1 MGINEIDD
9 RIDRIYRQR
18 CSGAPIHFMDVSKI
32 FRVGR
37 EAVEA
42 VEAVVDDQALGDKLA
57 EFVETI
63 RLDKPNMKVAA

>member
-18 CSGAPIHFMDVSKI
+18 CSGVPIHFMDVSKI

-42 VEAVVDDQALGDKLA
+42 AVDDQAPGDKLA

-63 RLDKPNMKVAA
+63 RLDNQT

>member
-18 CSGAPIHFMDVSKI
+18 CSGVPIHFMDVSKI

-37 EAVEA
+37 
-42 VEAVVDDQALGDKLA
+42 EAVVDDQALGDKLA

-63 RLDKPNMKVAA
+63 RLDKPNMKVAV

>member
-18 CSGAPIHFMDVSKI
+18 CSGVPIHFMDVSKI

-37 EAVEA
+37 EAIET
-42 VEAVVDDQALGDKLA
+42 VVDDQALGDKLA

>member
-9 RIDRIYRQR
+9 RIDHIYRQR
-18 CSGAPIHFMDVSKI
+18 CSGVPIHFMDVSKI

-37 EAVEA
+37 
-42 VEAVVDDQALGDKLA
+42 EAVVDDQALGDKLA

>member
-18 CSGAPIHFMDVSKI
+18 CSGVPIHFMDVSKI

-37 EAVEA
+37 
-42 VEAVVDDQALGDKLA
+42 EAVVDDQALGDKLA

>member
-1 MGINEIDD
+1 
-9 RIDRIYRQR
+9 
-18 CSGAPIHFMDVSKI
+18 MDVSKI

-37 EAVEA
+37 
-42 VEAVVDDQALGDKLA
+42 EAVVDDQALGDKLA